1 MDKKLVLYR
10 EKVGKFL
17 ESLGFE
23 KSTINQ
29 YMIDYEDDMRK
40 FVGASRDG
48 FIATPEIMGRMLL
61 RQEWEKYIESIS

>member
-1 MDKKLVLYR
+1 
-10 EKVGKFL
+10 
-17 ESLGFE
+17 
-23 KSTINQ
+23 
-29 YMIDYEDDMRK
+29 MIDYEDDMRK